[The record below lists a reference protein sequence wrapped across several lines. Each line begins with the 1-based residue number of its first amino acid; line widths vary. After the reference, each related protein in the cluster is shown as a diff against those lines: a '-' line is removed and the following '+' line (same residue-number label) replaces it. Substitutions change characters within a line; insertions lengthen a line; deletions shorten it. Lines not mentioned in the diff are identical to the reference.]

1 MVEINEKDIL
11 AGKIRGGIHK
21 AKWEFKKVH
30 KYDIYKG
37 RVIYIDI
44 IEKMMSIVSYWNIN
58 NIFDKFL

>member
-30 KYDIYKG
+30 KYDIYIG

-44 IEKMMSIVSYWNIN
+44 IEK
-58 NIFDKFL
+58 L